1 MKINNVYK
9 QRNKNSNSS
18 KLTLKELFLR
28 KDSKANTMAKLKRI
42 NFEN

>member
-9 QRNKNSNSS
+9 QSNKNS

>member
-1 MKINNVYK
+1 MKINHVYK

-18 KLTLKELFLR
+18 KLTFKELFLR
-28 KDSKANTMAKLKRI
+28 KDSMANTMAKLKRI